1 MNRKETY
8 EYYSGLAKSIYDIAH
23 ELKKLTLDEEAKKLY
38 DAAEMV
44 EENRDEVDACWEYE
58 A

>member
-1 MNRKETY
+1 MDRDETY
-8 EYYSGLAKSIYDIAH
+8 EYYSSLAKSIYDIAH
-23 ELKKLTLDEEAKKLY
+23 ELKQLTLYEEANKLY

-44 EENRDEVDACWEYE
+44 EENRDEVDDCWEE

>member
-1 MNRKETY
+1 MNKKETY

-23 ELKKLTLDEEAKKLY
+23 KLKQLTLNEEAKKLY

-44 EENRDEVDACWEYE
+44 EENRDEVDACWEE